1 MQVCSSAS
9 TAKDAFTAGREAAGY
24 VVRHIAGPPSML
36 WVFSSVIYDQQRL
49 LEGIRSVAAGVPLVG
64 CTTDGEISSAG
75 LTQDSVVILALASAD
90 VQFHT
95 AFTSSLSRDSH
106 TAGKRIGEAFQN
118 RDCQYLQIF
127 SDGLTGNAVEIIEG
141 IQSILGENIRIAGGT
156 SGDGGRFLRTF
167 QYLGDQVL
175 TDSIVAVG
183 FSGNFAVGTGVGC
196 GWFPVGTAKQVTKS
210 EGNILYELDGQ
221 PALQVYE
228 KFLDRY
234 ASQLPAVGVEYPLG
248 LLGTS
253 EDDEDHGY
261 FLCRATMGVDRQ
273 NGSIRFAGDIPQG
286 AKVKMT
292 MGNGND
298 VVDAAR
304 KAAKRALSH
313 MKKMSGEIQ
322 AKAIFVYS
330 CMARKIVLGSR
341 TSEEI
346 AVIRKIVGD
355 DVPIIG
361 FYTYGEYAPSGKQN
375 RSHFHNETVTLTI
388 LGE

>member
-1 MQVCSSAS
+1 MQVCSTVS
-9 TAKDAFTAGREAAGY
+9 TAKDAFTAGHEAAGY
-24 VVRHIAGPPSML
+24 VAQHLDGPPSIL
-36 WVFSSVIYDQQRL
+36 WVFSSASYDQQHL
-49 LEGIRSVAAGVPLVG
+49 LEGIRTVAMDVPLIG

-75 LTQDSVVILALASAD
+75 LTDESVVILALASHD
-90 VQFHT
+90 VRFHT
-95 AFTSSLSRDSH
+95 AYVPFLSQDSFI
-106 TAGKRIGEAFQN
+106 AGRRIGEAFQN

-127 SDGLTGNAVEIIEG
+127 SDGLTGNAVRIIEG
-141 IQSILGENIRIAGGT
+141 IQSVLGKNIIISGGT

-167 QYLGDQVL
+167 QYLDDQVL

-183 FSGNFAVGTGVGC
+183 FCGNFAVGTGIGC
-196 GWFPVGTAKQVTKS
+196 GWFPVGTAKQVTRS
-210 EGNILYELDGQ
+210 EGNTLYELDGQ

-228 KFLDRY
+228 KFLDRF

-248 LLGTS
+248 ILGTS
-253 EDDEDHGY
+253 GDDEDHGY
-261 FLCRATMGVDRQ
+261 FLCRATMGVDRET
-273 NGSIRFAGDIPQG
+273 GSIRFAGDIPQG
-286 AKVKMT
+286 AMVKMT
-292 MGNGND
+292 MGNEND

-304 KAAKRALSH
+304 KAAGKALASL
-313 MKKMSGEIQ
+313 KQTSGKIQ

-341 TSEEI
+341 TGEEI

-375 RSHFHNETVTLTI
+375 QSHFHNETVTLTI
-388 LGE
+388 LGQ